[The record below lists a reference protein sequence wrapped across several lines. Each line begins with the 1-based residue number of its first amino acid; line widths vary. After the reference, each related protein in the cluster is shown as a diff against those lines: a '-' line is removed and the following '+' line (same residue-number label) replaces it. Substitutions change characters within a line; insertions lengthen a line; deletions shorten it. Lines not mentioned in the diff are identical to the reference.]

1 MGKQCSIF
9 PCPDNPFSDGQGLVS
24 AIYCSSK
31 HLLALSIQWLH
42 VTMNASV
49 LYTQNIKLNWEEKVI
64 TLWHYQEP
72 GEGEE
77 DWKLDPPS
85 AALHCM

>member
-1 MGKQCSIF
+1 
-9 PCPDNPFSDGQGLVS
+9 
-24 AIYCSSK
+24 
-31 HLLALSIQWLH
+31 
-42 VTMNASV
+42 MNASV

-85 AALHCM
+85 AALHCMWNACIGHLMYQLAQDTSYTE